1 MKYTLILGIEY
12 KKYKNPAVFTVS
24 IGNKFID
31 TFTLEK
37 DFPTIDRSASD
48 IEHHWFN
55 YANKWGVGNKTKL
68 ITRTRRKGLKKLYEK
83 APSFFKIY
91 HLNDANVKG
100 NLEVKVDNDNTDFTN
115 GFMKNNSTLRL
126 SNVALFPSV
135 LGLNRG
141 EHLIK
146 TCLKLNKGYYK
157 FLKRQGFDDTQ
168 DIKFPTPESSWPVQH
183 TFYVK
188 RANDLYE
195 KSGTKES
202 TWYLGGSFTAE
213 FPIRKKHKVKY
224 LGSSSHKERG
234 FVWATGRESLFISS
248 CKSLLNIYNED

>member
-24 IGNKFID
+24 IGDKFID

-48 IEHHWFN
+48 IEPQWFN
-55 YANKWGVGNKTKL
+55 EANKTKL
-68 ITRTRRKGLKKLYEK
+68 ITRSRRKGLKKLYEK

-135 LGLNRG
+135 LGDNRG
-141 EHLIK
+141 EQLMK
-146 TCLKLNKGYYK
+146 TCLKLHKGYYK
-157 FLKRQGFDDTQ
+157 FLARQGVDDTT
-168 DIKFPTPESSWPVQH
+168 DAIFPTPQSSWPVQNS
-183 TFYVK
+183 FYVK
-188 RANDLYE
+188 RANDLHE

-202 TWYLGGSFTAE
+202 TWYIGGSFTAE

-234 FVWATGRESLFISS
+234 FVWTTGRESLFISS